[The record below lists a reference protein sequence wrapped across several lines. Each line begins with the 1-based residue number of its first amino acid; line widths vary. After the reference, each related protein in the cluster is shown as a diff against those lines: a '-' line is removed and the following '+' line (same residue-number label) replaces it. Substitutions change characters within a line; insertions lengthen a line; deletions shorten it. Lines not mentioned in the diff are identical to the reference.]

1 MFNSLYG
8 LVSGH
13 QFPNLSFRTGGI
25 EWLLEVSA
33 TTFQAA
39 LAAHRDE
46 EQRIFVYLHSREDLV
61 RLYGFWTQAERSAFL
76 ELISVSG
83 IGPRQALKIL
93 SGTTV
98 AALTELLDREDV
110 DALTRL
116 PGLGKKTAQKMILQL
131 KGHLVVERDEA
142 SPLQAASRDEEILRA
157 LVEMGFDRGAAQA
170 VLDRLIPEIDGEG
183 AGDAAPDDD
192 ERERELFRR
201 AIVALSAR

>member
-13 QFPNLSFRTGGI
+13 QFPNLAFRTGGI
-25 EWLLEVSA
+25 EWQLEVSA
-33 TTFQAA
+33 ITFQAA
-39 LAAHRDE
+39 LASHRDE
-46 EQRIFVYLHSREDLV
+46 EQRIFVYLHAREDLM
-61 RLYGFWTQAERSAFL
+61 RLYGFWTRSERSAFL

-98 AALTELLDREDV
+98 SALTELLEREDI

-131 KGHLVVERDEA
+131 KGHLVLEREGA
-142 SPLQAASRDEEILRA
+142 SSSASAATRDEEILGA

-170 VLDRLIPEIDGEG
+170 VLDRIIPEIDGEHV
-183 AGDAAPDDD
+183 GDEDA
-192 ERERELFRR
+192 RERELFRR
-201 AIVALSAR
+201 AIIELSPR